1 MCKYIY
7 IYIHHNWGATLLQF
21 ANYDFNNEW
30 QQRFFRPLAAS
41 MCLAFLADPYDLHT
55 HHHPENLMHILGP
68 NAGKQLN
75 FATKKNQGKF
85 VGKATNLHRLTEPLS
100 PLRPNLE
107 AASPLGVA
115 WHQSP
120 WASWGIHSKSSYK
133 NSLDGHVFSNG
144 YMFLVLSNLRKLIS
158 LEL

>member
-1 MCKYIY
+1 M
-7 IYIHHNWGATLLQF
+7 QF

-75 FATKKNQGKF
+75 FATKTNQGKF
-85 VGKATNLHRLTEPLS
+85 VGKATNLHRLTWKPRLLWES
-100 PLRPNLE
+100 RD
-107 AASPLGVA
+107 
-115 WHQSP
+115 
-120 WASWGIHSKSSYK
+120 I
-133 NSLDGHVFSNG
+133 
-144 YMFLVLSNLRKLIS
+144 NLRGHPGAFTRNHPIKTALMDMFFPMGTCFWYLQIY
-158 LEL
+158 EN